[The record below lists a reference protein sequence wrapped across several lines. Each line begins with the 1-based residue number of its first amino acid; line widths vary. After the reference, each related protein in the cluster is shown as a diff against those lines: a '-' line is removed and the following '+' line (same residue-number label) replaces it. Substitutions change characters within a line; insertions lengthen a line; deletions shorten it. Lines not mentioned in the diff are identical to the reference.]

1 MKFPLA
7 VIITLAALAVPSSAI
22 AASASAVPARVA
34 VWGPEIAA
42 AVPAQVVG
50 QAAAR
55 PRDLASDKTAL
66 NAYATYLG
74 ALVKSTSIGELSDS
88 SYVSMIAGNCKGAL
102 EPLTQP
108 SGQVNA
114 AARATLTALGKEMG
128 DDLSIG
134 FDQVALG
141 PFQRLSTSLSRLRW
155 TLSSGGAYVV
165 RRFDT
170 TETTVLS
177 LTQSSLCQDAL
188 LAASAPQTTPT
199 ATKVFVRGYTRAS
212 NASNAALTNLLK
224 LMQTY
229 ETPAEHGLITR
240 IASLAAQLTRV
251 TRVDL
256 QTNSSALTSTLE
268 SS

>member
-1 MKFPLA
+1 MQ
-7 VIITLAALAVPSSAI
+7 
-22 AASASAVPARVA
+22 ARVT
-34 VWGPEIAA
+34 VSGPEIGAPL
-42 AVPAQVVG
+42 PAQVVG

-66 NAYATYLG
+66 SAYATYL
-74 ALVKSTSIGELSDS
+74 ASLVRGTSTGEQNDN
-88 SYVSMIAGNCKGAL
+88 SYVTMIAGQCKGAL

-108 SGQVNA
+108 NVQLNA
-114 AARATLTALGKEMG
+114 AAQATLTALGKEMG

-141 PFQRLSTSLSRLRW
+141 PFERLSTSLSRLRW
-155 TLSSGGAYVV
+155 TLASGGAYVV

-177 LTQSSLCQDAL
+177 LTQSALCQNAL
-188 LAASAPQTTPT
+188 LAASAPRTIPL
-199 ATKVFVRGYTRAS
+199 ATKSFVKGYTRAS
-212 NASNAALTNLLK
+212 NQSNAALTNLLK

-229 ETPAEHGLITR
+229 ETPSEHALITR
-240 IASLAAQLTRV
+240 IANLAAQLARV

-256 QTNSSALTSTLE
+256 QSNSSALTSTLE